1 MSLRKSSRESSL
13 LDVARRSIEY
23 GVATGEMLQ
32 TDVGDFPAPLREL
45 RATFVTL
52 HRDAKLRGCMG
63 TLDAYRP
70 LVSDIA
76 HNAHAAAFRDPRFPP
91 LPEAELDDLEIHLS
105 ILSPLEPLPV
115 ADESDLLR
123 KLRPGIDGL
132 VLRDQTHRGTFLP
145 SVWESLREPAEFVRH
160 LKQKAGLPADDWSET
175 WEILRYT
182 VESIPRDG
190 A

>member
-1 MSLRKSSRESSL
+1 MSSRESSRESSL

-32 TDVGDFPAPLREL
+32 TDVNDFPAPLREL

-52 HRDAKLRGCMG
+52 HRDGELRGCMG
-63 TLDAYRP
+63 TLDACRP

-91 LPEAELDDLEIHLS
+91 LPKAELDDLEIHLS

-115 ADESDLLR
+115 ANESDLLR

-160 LKQKAGLPADDWSET
+160 LKDKAGLPTVDWSET
-175 WEILRYT
+175 WEMILT
-182 VESIPRDG
+182 SVIPLVARL
-190 A
+190 